1 MTPVARRALASLS
14 DRELI
19 VETQRLADRERHA
32 TADVIAAL
40 MEFDER
46 RLYLGEGC
54 SSLFT
59 YCTSVLRF
67 SEHAAY
73 GRIEAARAARR
84 FPMILDMLANGELTL
99 TAVNLLSAQ
108 LTLENH
114 AEVLEAARYK
124 SKREVEV
131 LLSALRPRPDVPTAV
146 RKVPVRPP
154 TVSLP
159 EASAASAAQLSPRP
173 PAVPGPMAPSPT
185 RPPVIAPLTPE
196 RYKLQVTISREAHD
210 LLRRA
215 QDLLRHAVPGGDAA
229 EVVERAFAVLV
240 QDLERKK
247 LGAAR
252 HPRTAP
258 DQRTRSRH
266 VPAAVRR
273 EVWRRDEGRCAF
285 VGNTGR
291 CVERGFLELHHVVPF
306 ADCGATD
313 AANVQLRCRAHN
325 QYEAEQW
332 FGPLVVRASSA
343 LYVGTSAG
351 PSGWEST

>member
-146 RKVPVRPP
+146 RRCQCVLQRCRFRKPPRRRRRSYPRGHRQSRVRWP
-154 TVSLP
+154 
-159 EASAASAAQLSPRP
+159 
-173 PAVPGPMAPSPT
+173 
-185 RPPVIAPLTPE
+185 
-196 RYKLQVTISREAHD
+196 
-210 LLRRA
+210 LRR
-215 QDLLRHAVPGGDAA
+215 PG
-229 EVVERAFAVLV
+229 R
-240 QDLERKK
+240 
-247 LGAAR
+247 
-252 HPRTAP
+252 P
-258 DQRTRSRH
+258 
-266 VPAAVRR
+266 
-273 EVWRRDEGRCAF
+273 
-285 VGNTGR
+285 
-291 CVERGFLELHHVVPF
+291 
-306 ADCGATD
+306 
-313 AANVQLRCRAHN
+313 
-325 QYEAEQW
+325 
-332 FGPLVVRASSA
+332 SSHR
-343 LYVGTSAG
+343 
-351 PSGWEST
+351 